1 MSLFGRQGD
10 VERFSGRY
18 LVMVIIGVI
27 STGAIILRLY
37 LLQVL
42 EGEQH
47 AALSKANFLDL
58 RRQVALRGMIFDR
71 QGTLL
76 ADNRPSF
83 NVYFTPAYCRR
94 EAFAQTLARLTEY
107 LGLSILE
114 TDRVRDAYQS
124 ARKLQ
129 RWVPVLVRRN
139 IAWEELALLEQHMD
153 FVDGVEVRPETR
165 RAYPGGTLA
174 AHVIGYVGEISSEEL
189 KRLKERGYRQGDLI
203 GKYGVERAFEKLLK
217 GSNGQ
222 TRVVVDS
229 RKQPVAQAVA
239 RKLLEHAP
247 RVEAAVPGNNLV
259 LSLDARLQ
267 RRAEERFSGQEG
279 AVVALDPNSGF
290 ILAMVSK
297 PAFDPNRL
305 TGGISE
311 RAWRELVGDP
321 YQPLTNRATQQNYPP
336 GSTFKPFTALAA
348 LQQGVLTAEERR
360 LCTGAFVFG
369 GRPFRCWKTRGHGN
383 IKLHQALVQSCDV
396 FFYRVGYEA
405 GQDAIARIAH
415 AFGFGELSG
424 LDFGREVPGLVPD
437 KEWYA
442 RHTRTGYLPG
452 FVLSNAIGQ
461 GDVSVTPLQLALAY
475 AALANGGTLFRP
487 QVVLRVETPGGRL
500 VQEFQPRIQRHVPV
514 AEENLRLVKEG
525 LIGVVNEP
533 GGTAYWRRPRH
544 VSFRA
549 AGKTGTAQVVK
560 QGQDR
565 GRDLPYDF
573 RDHAWFVGW
582 APAEEPRIV
591 VAVINEHGGHGSSG
605 AAPLVMEL
613 ITYYLESLYPGLVS
627 RGNS

>member
-1 MSLFGRQGD
+1 MSIFGQQGD

-18 LVMVIIGVI
+18 LVMVVVGIL
-27 STGAIILRLY
+27 SASAIILRLY
-37 LLQVL
+37 QLQVL

-47 AALSKANFLDL
+47 VALSQANFVDL

-71 QGTLL
+71 NGTLL

-83 NVYFTPAYCRR
+83 NVYFTPAYCRHQ
-94 EAFAQTLARLTEY
+94 AFEQTLARLTEY

-114 TDRVRDAYQS
+114 IDRVREAYRS
-124 ARKLQ
+124 AHKLQ

-139 IAWEELALLEQHMD
+139 IAWEELALLEQHLD

-165 RAYPGGTLA
+165 RAYPGGKLA
-174 AHVIGYVGEISSEEL
+174 AHVIGYVGEISSGEL
-189 KRLKERGYRQGDLI
+189 QKLKDRDYRQGDLI
-203 GKYGVERAFEKLLK
+203 GKYGVERAFEAVLK
-217 GSNGQ
+217 GTNGL

-229 RKQPVAQAVA
+229 RKQPVPQALA
-239 RKLLEHAP
+239 RKLLEGAP
-247 RVEAAVPGNNLV
+247 EVKAAVAGNNLV

-267 RRAEERFSGQEG
+267 QRAEERFPGQEG
-279 AVVALDPNSGF
+279 AVVALDPNNGF
-290 ILAMVSK
+290 LLAMVSK

-305 TGGISE
+305 TAGISA

-321 YQPLTNRATQQNYPP
+321 YQPLNNRATQQQFPP

-348 LQQGVLTAEERR
+348 LQQGVITPEDRR
-360 LCTGAFVFG
+360 LCTGAYVFG
-369 GRPFRCWKTRGHGN
+369 GRPFRCWKASGHGN
-383 IKLHQALVQSCDV
+383 IKLHRALVQSCDV

-405 GQDAIARIAH
+405 GQDAIARIGH
-415 AFGFGELSG
+415 AFGFGQTSG
-424 LDFGREVPGLVPD
+424 LDFAREVPGLLPD
-437 KEWYA
+437 KQWYA

-461 GDVSVTPLQLALAY
+461 GDVNVTPLQLALAY

-487 QVVLRVETPGGRL
+487 QVVLRVETPDGQ
-500 VQEFQPRIQRHVPV
+500 VVEEFPAVVRRQVPV
-514 AEENLRLVKEG
+514 AEENLRVVKEG

-533 GGTAYWRRPRH
+533 GGTAYWRRPRR
-544 VSFRA
+544 VTFRA

-582 APAEEPRIV
+582 APAERPRIL
-591 VAVINEHGGHGSSG
+591 VAVVNEHGGHGSSG

-613 ITYYLESLYPGLVS
+613 ITYYLESLYPAVS
-627 RGNS
+627 SGGSS